1 MYSEFFDILSFVL
14 DTQPVTVASVWE
26 RFGAENYRKTND
38 AIAELLSRGFLRR
51 HRMLSE
57 HLDRLTITT
66 LGREALE
73 CEQQQREAAAEYQ
86 REKQAAETKRL
97 QERHEDQADDE
108 RRYRTQ
114 NKIAIIMPL
123 VTFVLGLLAEHFLQ
137 LTAFAAALARSLQ
150 QLVQSL

>member
-14 DTQPVTVASVWE
+14 DSQPVTVASVWGH
-26 RFGAENYRKTND
+26 FGVKNYRKTNE
-38 AIAELLSRGFLRR
+38 AIAELLSRGLLHRQ
-51 HRMLSE
+51 RMLSE

-73 CEQQQREAAAEYQ
+73 REQQQREAAAEHQ

-97 QERHEDQADDE
+97 QERHEDQANDE

-114 NKIAIIMPL
+114 NKIAVIMPL

-137 LTAFAAALARSLQ
+137 ITAFVGTLAR
-150 QLVQSL
+150 LVQQFVRSL

>member
-14 DTQPVTVASVWE
+14 DSQPVTVASVWE
-26 RFGAENYRKTND
+26 HFGVKNYQKTNE
-38 AIAELLSRGFLRR
+38 AITELLSRGLLRR
-51 HRMLSE
+51 QRMLSE

-73 CEQQQREAAAEYQ
+73 REQQQREAAAEHQ

-97 QERHEDQADDE
+97 HERHEDQADDE

-137 LTAFAAALARSLQ
+137 LTALAAALARSLQ

>member
-14 DTQPVTVASVWE
+14 DAQPVTVASVWE
-26 RFGAENYRKTND
+26 HFGAENYRKTND
-38 AIAELLSRGFLRR
+38 AIAELQTRGFLCR

-73 CEQQQREAAAEYQ
+73 REQQQREAAAERQ

-97 QERHEDQADDE
+97 QERHEDQANDE

-114 NKIAIIMPL
+114 NKIAVIMPL
-123 VTFVLGLLAEHFLQ
+123 ATFVLGLLAEHFLQ
-137 LTAFAAALARSLQ
+137 ITVFAGALVRLVQQFVRSL
-150 QLVQSL
+150 

>member
-14 DTQPVTVASVWE
+14 DSQPVTAASVWE
-26 RFGAENYRKTND
+26 HFGVKNYRKTNE
-38 AIAELLSRGFLRR
+38 AIAELLSRGLLHRQ
-51 HRMLSE
+51 RMLSE

-73 CEQQQREAAAEYQ
+73 REQQQREAAAEHQ

-97 QERHEDQADDE
+97 QERHEDQANDE

-114 NKIAIIMPL
+114 NKIAVIMPL

-137 LTAFAAALARSLQ
+137 ITALAAALVRLVQQFVRSL
-150 QLVQSL
+150 

>member
-14 DTQPVTVASVWE
+14 ASQPVTVAAVWAH
-26 RFGAENYRKTND
+26 FGVKNYRKTNE
-38 AIAELLSRGFLRR
+38 AIAELLSRGLLHRQ
-51 HRMLSE
+51 RMLSE

-73 CEQQQREAAAEYQ
+73 REQQQREAAAEHQ

-97 QERHEDQADDE
+97 QERHEDQANDE

-114 NKIAIIMPL
+114 NKIAVIMPL

-137 LTAFAAALARSLQ
+137 ITALAAALVRLVQQFVRSL
-150 QLVQSL
+150 

>member
-14 DTQPVTVASVWE
+14 DSQPVTVASVWE
-26 RFGAENYRKTND
+26 HFGVKNYRKTNE
-38 AIAELLSRGFLRR
+38 AIA
-51 HRMLSE
+51 E

-73 CEQQQREAAAEYQ
+73 REQQQREAAAEHQ

-97 QERHEDQADDE
+97 QERHEDQANDE

-114 NKIAIIMPL
+114 NKIAVIMPL

-137 LTAFAAALARSLQ
+137 ITALAAALVRLVQQFVRSL
-150 QLVQSL
+150 